1 MVQRLRSKIAY
12 SCNGEGFGHVS
23 RLTTLLPHLEGHHQ
37 VGLFLPASVE
47 PFLRSKVGPRP
58 WTPIPGLHFVHR
70 GDRVLAAA
78 TLKKVLPSLLRFPFE
93 VARLVR
99 VLKAGGY
106 QAVISDFEP
115 HLAWAARFAGLPVFQ
130 LNHPGIMTRVR
141 VKGLVS
147 ALGALGS
154 RLMEGP
160 WDQRVLVSFFNG
172 DVGPLLRPG
181 LRRRKP
187 RDKGTLVVNLKDSYR
202 PKALAVLRRFPGL
215 SWKLFPSPGEDFDQA
230 LLECSA
236 VVSPAGHQV
245 LAEALALG
253 KPVLALPQDGQ
264 PEQTLN
270 AEKLRDT
277 GRGRIGSLDTFEAD
291 LTRFLA
297 DLPQLKKKTALPK
310 GYNLED
316 GTPALLAKFETFLAS
331 RVAG

>member
-1 MVQRLRSKIAY
+1 MKIAY

-23 RLTTLLPHLEGHHQ
+23 RLATLLPHLEKHHR
-37 VGLFLPASVE
+37 VGLFLPPSVE
-47 PFLRSKVGPRP
+47 AFLRSKVGPRP
-58 WTPIPGLHFVHR
+58 WTSIPGLHFVHQ
-70 GDRVLAAA
+70 GDRIRAAA
-78 TLKKVLPSLLRFPFE
+78 SLKKGLPALVRFPFE

-99 VLKAGGY
+99 ALKSGGY

-130 LNHPGIMTRVR
+130 LNHPGILTRVR
-141 VKGLVS
+141 VRGLVS
-147 ALGALGS
+147 AIAALGT

-160 WDQRVLVSFFNG
+160 WDQRVLVSFFDG
-172 DVGPLLRPG
+172 DVGPLLRPS

-187 RDKGTLVVNLKDSYR
+187 QNRGSLVVNLKESYR

-215 SWKLFPSPGEDFDQA
+215 SWKVFPSPGEDFDKA

-236 VVSPAGHQV
+236 VISPAGHQV

-253 KPVLALPQDGQ
+253 KPVLALPQEGQ
-264 PEQTLN
+264 PEQALN
-270 AEKLRDT
+270 AEKLRAT
-277 GRGRIGSLDTFEAD
+277 GRGRIGSLDTFETD
-291 LTRFLA
+291 LAGFLA
-297 DLPQLKKKTALPK
+297 ALPQLREQTDLPL

-316 GTPALLAKFETFLAS
+316 GTPALLAKFERFLAA